1 MKLLFIIGD
10 AAVGKMT
17 VGQELMKITNLRL
30 FHNHM
35 SIEPVIEIFGRYD
48 GKTISEI
55 RDVIFK
61 NYAASDNYG
70 MIFTMMMDFD
80 LPSEWEYLEHVK
92 GIFEPYGADFYYVE
106 LIAPQEIRLKRNIS
120 ENRLK
125 NKASK
130 RDIETS
136 NQRLI
141 NDDKDH
147 RCVSYEGEITFD
159 NYIRIDNS
167 DMEPDEV
174 ARLARKPSIYK
185 FNFCRTDCNFA
196 QQQIPIY
203 TMEIG
208 YCGAARKEKRYP
220 RKKALQK
227 VRKKTLIAKKPFGN
241 SERLFYE
248 QKARSTASGKMFY
261 QIS

>member
-17 VGQELMKITNLRL
+17 VGQELMKITELRL

-35 SIEPVIEIFGRYD
+35 TIEPVIEIFGRYD

-55 RDVIFK
+55 REVIIK

-70 MIFTMMMDFD
+70 MIFTLMMDFD
-80 LPSEWEYLEHVK
+80 LPSEWEYLDHVK
-92 GIFEPYGADFYYVE
+92 GIFEPYGTDFYYVE

-141 NDDKDH
+141 NDDKNH
-147 RCVSYEGEITFD
+147 RCVSYEGEINFD
-159 NYIRIDNS
+159 NYLRIENS
-167 DMEPDEV
+167 DKAPDEV
-174 ARLARKPSIYK
+174 AQMI
-185 FNFCRTDCNFA
+185 
-196 QQQIPIY
+196 
-203 TMEIG
+203 
-208 YCGAARKEKRYP
+208 KEAFK
-220 RKKALQK
+220 L
-227 VRKKTLIAKKPFGN
+227 
-241 SERLFYE
+241 
-248 QKARSTASGKMFY
+248 
-261 QIS
+261 